1 MSLVCSAHSQKH
13 ICSGRGAS
21 NTSDEPTADSA
32 AHLQLFGRK
41 TGQTGNQ
48 WGHNTGQIQIQAGM
62 CSFAPVGLTNAV
74 ISDPSSGTVEKD
86 VSSPVWVS
94 VSSCAVSPQL
104 KPHVKICCSSL
115 KTTVCLKTNGIVV
128 TRFSLNKPN
137 LPGLGSRML
146 LLLL

>member
-1 MSLVCSAHSQKH
+1 MGTQHW
-13 ICSGRGAS
+13 S
-21 NTSDEPTADSA
+21 NPDP
-32 AHLQLFGRK
+32 GWK
-41 TGQTGNQ
+41 
-48 WGHNTGQIQIQAGM
+48 
-62 CSFAPVGLTNAV
+62 VGLTNAV
-74 ISDPSSGTVEKD
+74 ISDPSSGAVEKD

-94 VSSCAVSPQL
+94 VSSCAMSPQL
-104 KPHVKICCSSL
+104 KRRMKICCSSL